1 MNQITEGTG
10 EATYRA
16 LRRDI
21 ITACLPPGSK
31 LKLDNLRAVYDA
43 GLGTLREALSRLA
56 ADGFVIAEGQR
67 GFAVAP
73 VSEAGLRE
81 VVDLRLLLEGHG
93 LTRSLAA
100 GDVDWEAQVI
110 AAHHR
115 LDRMEQKLEQGTHD
129 SFDDWH
135 RADRD
140 FHQALIAA
148 CGSRIL
154 IQSHAEVFD
163 KHLRYRMIAPE
174 HSATASRAQHQ
185 NLLTAALARNSAGAI
200 DILHAHLE
208 TTAAL
213 TEAIKRVFQRS

>member
-21 ITACLPPGSK
+21 ITGHLPPGGK
-31 LKLDNLRAVYDA
+31 LKLDILRATYDA

-73 VSEAGLRE
+73 VSEAGLRD
-81 VVDLRLLLEGHG
+81 VVDLRLLIEGHG
-93 LTRSLAA
+93 LTRSFAA

-115 LDRMEQKLEQGTHD
+115 LDRVEQKLEQGTHD
-129 SFDDWH
+129 SFEDWH

-163 KHLRYRMIAPE
+163 KHLRYRMTGFG
-174 HSATASRAQHQ
+174 HSAAVSRLQHRT
-185 NLLTAALARNSAGAI
+185 LMTAALARDSGGAI
-200 DILHAHLE
+200 DMLHAHLE
-208 TTAAL
+208 VRGAL
-213 TEAIKRVFQRS
+213 ADATDLVS